1 MFTVI
6 AQIINFIILVLLLRH
21 FLYKRIVDVMDQRE
35 KNIAERIEEAEKK
48 KEEAEEEAET
58 YQKKRKELDDREKDL
73 IGRAEKEAED
83 RRKELIQ
90 KAREDVDRTQD
101 RWRESLQR
109 QKESFLHDLRRQA
122 GEQVFHVARKALKD
136 LADEELEKYIVE
148 SFCRRLRDL
157 GKKKKEEI
165 NESLEG
171 VDHEAV
177 VLSRFQMTKKF
188 QQKVEKAI
196 KESGGEDARVK
207 FKTSEDLIGGIEL
220 EIGDR
225 KVAWGIDSYL
235 ADLEEDMSEAFEQRI
250 SREEMEEKKE
260 KEKAS
265 EKEKKEKIEKEKG
278 AEEQEGRKQKKGGD
292 ENKDKKKQG

>member
-35 KNIAERIEEAEKK
+35 KNIAERFEEAEKK

-83 RRKELIQ
+83 KKKEMIQ
-90 KAREDVDRTQD
+90 KAREDVDRTQE

-109 QKESFLHDLRRQA
+109 QKESFLRDLRRRA

-136 LADEELEKYIVE
+136 LADEELDKYIVE
-148 SFCRRLRDL
+148 AFCSRLRNL
-157 GKKKKEEI
+157 SRKEKEEI
-165 NESLEG
+165 KESLES
-171 VDHEAV
+171 VDQEAA
-177 VLSRFQMTKKF
+177 VLSRFQMPKKL

-196 KESGGEDARVK
+196 KESGGGDVRVK
-207 FKTSEDLIGGIEL
+207 FKISEDLIGGIEL

-225 KVAWGIDSYL
+225 KVAWGIDTYL
-235 ADLEEDMSEAFEQRI
+235 SDLEEYMSEAFEQKI
-250 SREEMEEKKE
+250 AEEKTEENGEGEESSKKEEKKS
-260 KEKAS
+260 KKQKKQPKKK
-265 EKEKKEKIEKEKG
+265 KEKKK
-278 AEEQEGRKQKKGGD
+278 QE
-292 ENKDKKKQG
+292 

>member
-1 MFTVI
+1 
-6 AQIINFIILVLLLRH
+6 
-21 FLYKRIVDVMDQRE
+21 
-35 KNIAERIEEAEKK
+35 
-48 KEEAEEEAET
+48 
-58 YQKKRKELDDREKDL
+58 
-73 IGRAEKEAED
+73 
-83 RRKELIQ
+83 
-90 KAREDVDRTQD
+90 VDRTQG

-109 QKESFLHDLRRQA
+109 QKESFLHDLRRRA
-122 GEQVFHVARKALKD
+122 GEQVFHVARKVLKD

-177 VLSRFQMTKKF
+177 VLSRFQMPKKF

-225 KVAWGIDSYL
+225 KVAWGIDTYL
-235 ADLEEDMSEAFEQRI
+235 AELEEDMSEAFEQKMAEEKTEEKEH
-250 SREEMEEKKE
+250 REESSKKEEKKS
-260 KEKAS
+260 KKQNNQPKKK
-265 EKEKKEKIEKEKG
+265 KEKKK
-278 AEEQEGRKQKKGGD
+278 QE
-292 ENKDKKKQG
+292 